1 MTQITTIIPVH
12 KFDDEVKTLLETSVK
27 SFVETS
33 KNNPSDLMFVGPKE
47 VLDNVKENQSEELT
61 KLNWIVEISYV
72 ENENT
77 WFSAQINTAVKKVK
91 TDYFAILEYDDE
103 FTPIWFDNVV
113 KYINTG
119 DDIAVYLPLT
129 EVFDGE
135 HKEMGPVSYVN
146 EAVWASSFSERLG
159 YFDNECLQDY
169 LIFNT
174 TGGVFK
180 TKDFIEVGGLKE
192 SMKLSFWY
200 EFLLRAINKKK
211 NVFVIPKVG
220 YFHIVNRNGSL
231 ATDYAQNMSDRE
243 SEFWVE
249 LARKEYLYKTDRKK
263 TYEE

>member
-1 MTQITTIIPVH
+1 MAQITTIIPVH

-47 VLDNVKENQSEELT
+47 VLDQVKAINLHEAE
-61 KLNWIVEISYV
+61 YV
-72 ENENT
+72 ENEEA
-77 WFSAQINTAVKKVK
+77 WFSAQINAAAKKVK

-129 EVFDGE
+129 EVFDYQ
-135 HKEMGPVSYVN
+135 HKEEGPIGYVN
-146 EAVWASSFSERLG
+146 EAVWASSFSEKLG
-159 YFDNECLQDY
+159 HFDNECLQDY

-174 TGGVFK
+174 TGGVFR

-211 NVFVIPKVG
+211 DVFVIPKVG

-231 ATDYAQNMSDRE
+231 ATEYAQNMSDRE

>member
-1 MTQITTIIPVH
+1 MAQITTIIPVH

-47 VLDNVKENQSEELT
+47 VLEQVKA
-61 KLNWIVEISYV
+61 LNLHEAEYV
-72 ENENT
+72 ENEET
-77 WFSAQINTAVKKVK
+77 WFSAQINAAAKKVK

-129 EVFDGE
+129 EVFDYQ
-135 HKEMGPVSYVN
+135 HKAEGPIGYVN
-146 EAVWASSFSERLG
+146 EAVWASSFSEKLG
-159 YFDNECLQDY
+159 HFDNECLQDY

-174 TGGVFK
+174 TGGVFR

-211 NVFVIPKVG
+211 DVFVIPKVG

-231 ATDYAQNMSDRE
+231 ATEYAQNMSDRE

>member
-47 VLDNVKENQSEELT
+47 VLEEVKA
-61 KLNWIVEISYV
+61 LNLHEAEYV
-72 ENENT
+72 ENEEA
-77 WFSAQINTAVKKVK
+77 WFSAQINSAAKKVK

-103 FTPIWFDNVV
+103 FTPIWFNNVIE
-113 KYINTG
+113 YINTG

-129 EVFDGE
+129 EVFDYQ
-135 HKEMGPVSYVN
+135 HKEEGPIGYVN
-146 EAVWASSFSERLG
+146 EAVWASSFSEKLG
-159 YFDNECLQDY
+159 HFDNECLQDY

-174 TGGVFK
+174 TGGVFR

-211 NVFVIPKVG
+211 DVFVIPKVG
-220 YFHIVNRNGSL
+220 YFHVVNRNGSL
-231 ATDYAQNMSDRE
+231 ATEYAQNMSDRE
-243 SEFWVE
+243 SEYWVE

>member
-1 MTQITTIIPVH
+1 MKKITAVIPLNTY
-12 KFDDEVKTLLETSVK
+12 DDTVKEMLGMSIK

-33 KNNPSDLMFVGPKE
+33 KNNPADLMIVGPKE
-47 VLDNVKENQSEELT
+47 VLDKVKEDQAG
-61 KLNWIVEISYV
+61 VEATYV
-72 ENENT
+72 ET
-77 WFSAQINTAVKKVK
+77 TDSWFSTQINAAVKKVK
-91 TDYFAILEYDDE
+91 TDYFSILEYDDE
-103 FTPIWFDNVV
+103 YTPIWFDNVE
-113 KYINTG
+113 KYIEAG

-129 EVFDGE
+129 EVFDYQ
-135 HKEMGPVSYVN
+135 HKEEGPIGYVN

-174 TGGVFK
+174 TGGVFR
-180 TKDFIEVGGLKE
+180 TKDFIEIGGLKE

-200 EFLLRAINKKK
+200 EFLLRAINKEK

-220 YFHIVNRNGSL
+220 YFHLVNRNGSL
-231 ATDYAQNMSDRE
+231 ATQYAQTMSDRE

>member
-1 MTQITTIIPVH
+1 MAQITTIVPVH
-12 KFDDEVKTLLETSVK
+12 NFDDDVKTLLETAVK
-27 SFVETS
+27 SFDETS
-33 KNNPSDLMFVGPKE
+33 KNVESKLMFVGPKE
-47 VLDNVKENQSEELT
+47 VLDQVKA
-61 KLNWIVEISYV
+61 LNLHEAEYV
-72 ENENT
+72 ENENA
-77 WFSAQINTAVKKVK
+77 WFSAQINAAVKNVT

-103 FTPIWFDNVV
+103 FSPIWFDNVV
-113 KYINTG
+113 KYISTG
-119 DDIAVYLPLT
+119 DDISVYLPLT
-129 EVFDGE
+129 EVFDYQ
-135 HKEMGPVSYVN
+135 HKEEGPIGYVN
-146 EAVWASSFSERLG
+146 EAVWASSFSEKLG

-220 YFHIVNRNGSL
+220 YFHLVNRNGSL

>member
-1 MTQITTIIPVH
+1 MAQITTIIPVH
-12 KFDDEVKTLLETSVK
+12 KFDDEVKTLLEMSVK
-27 SFVETS
+27 SLVETS
-33 KNNPSDLMFVGPKE
+33 KNNPSELMFVGPKE
-47 VLDNVKENQSEELT
+47 VLEQVKA
-61 KLNWIVEISYV
+61 LNLHEAEYV
-72 ENENT
+72 ENENA
-77 WFSAQINTAVKKVK
+77 WFSAQINAAAKKVK

-103 FTPIWFDNVV
+103 FTPIWFDNVA
-113 KYINTG
+113 KYISAG

-129 EVFDGE
+129 EVFDYQ
-135 HKEMGPVSYVN
+135 HKEEGPIGYVN

-174 TGGVFK
+174 TGGVFR

-211 NVFVIPKVG
+211 DVFVIPKVG
-220 YFHIVNRNGSL
+220 YFHTVNRNGSL

>member
-1 MTQITTIIPVH
+1 MAQITTIIPVH

-47 VLDNVKENQSEELT
+47 VLDQVKA
-61 KLNWIVEISYV
+61 LNLHEAEYV
-72 ENENT
+72 ENENA
-77 WFSAQINTAVKKVK
+77 WFSAQINAAAKKVK

-119 DDIAVYLPLT
+119 DDISVYLPLT
-129 EVFDGE
+129 EVFDFQ
-135 HKEMGPVSYVN
+135 HKAEGPIGYVN
-146 EAVWASSFSERLG
+146 EAVWASSFSEKLG
-159 YFDNECLQDY
+159 YFDSECLQDY

-174 TGGVFK
+174 TGGVFR

-220 YFHIVNRNGSL
+220 YFHAVNRNGSL
-231 ATDYAQNMSDRE
+231 ATEYAQTMSDRE
-243 SEFWVE
+243 SEYWVE

>member
-1 MTQITTIIPVH
+1 MAQITTIIPVH
-12 KFDDEVKTLLETSVK
+12 KFDDEVKTLLEASVK

-33 KNNPSDLMFVGPKE
+33 KNNPSDLIFVGPKE
-47 VLDNVKENQSEELT
+47 VLEQVKA
-61 KLNWIVEISYV
+61 LNLHEAEYV
-72 ENENT
+72 ENENA
-77 WFSAQINTAVKKVK
+77 WFSAQINVAAKKVK

-129 EVFDGE
+129 EVFDFQ
-135 HKEMGPVSYVN
+135 HKEEGPIGYVN
-146 EAVWASSFSERLG
+146 EAVWASSFSEKLG
-159 YFDNECLQDY
+159 HFDNECLQDY

-174 TGGVFK
+174 TGGVFR

-211 NVFVIPKVG
+211 DVFVIPKVG
-220 YFHIVNRNGSL
+220 YFHNVNRSDSL
-231 ATDYAQNMSDRE
+231 ASDYARNMSDRE

>member
-1 MTQITTIIPVH
+1 MKQITAIIPIN
-12 KFDDEVKTLLETSVK
+12 KYDDTVKEMLGMSIK

-33 KNNPSDLMFVGPKE
+33 KNNPADLMIVGPKE
-47 VLDNVKENQSEELT
+47 VLDKVKGDYSDV
-61 KLNWIVEISYV
+61 IAIYV
-72 ENENT
+72 ET
-77 WFSAQINTAVKKVK
+77 TDSWFSAQINAAAKKVK
-91 TDYFAILEYDDE
+91 TDYFSILEYDDE
-103 FTPIWFDNVV
+103 YTPIWFDNVA
-113 KYINTG
+113 KYIETG

-129 EVFDGE
+129 EVFDYQ
-135 HKEMGPVSYVN
+135 HKEQGPIGYVN
-146 EAVWASSFSERLG
+146 EAVWASSFSEKLG

-174 TGGVFK
+174 TGGVFR

-200 EFLLRAINKKK
+200 EFLLRAINKDK

-220 YFHIVNRNGSL
+220 YFHIVNRNDSL
-231 ATDYAQNMSDRE
+231 ATQYAQTMSDRE

>member
-1 MTQITTIIPVH
+1 MKQITTVIPIN
-12 KFDDEVKTLLETSVK
+12 KYDDTVKAMLEMAVK
-27 SFVETS
+27 SFIETS
-33 KNNPSDLMFVGPKE
+33 KNNPAALMFVGPKD
-47 VLDNVKENQSEELT
+47 VLAKVSEDGIAKGVKDGA
-61 KLNWIVEISYV
+61 IYV
-72 ENENT
+72 ENDNP
-77 WFSAQINTAVKKVK
+77 WFSAQINAAAKVIT
-91 TDYFAILEYDDE
+91 TDYFSILEYDDE
-103 FTPIWFDNVV
+103 YTPIWFDNVV
-113 KYINTG
+113 KYIETG
-119 DDIAVYLPLT
+119 DDISVYLPLT
-129 EVFDGE
+129 EVFDAD
-135 HKEMGPVSYVN
+135 HKEQGPVGYVN

-174 TGGVFK
+174 TGGVFR

-220 YFHIVNRNGSL
+220 YFHIVNRKDSL
-231 ATDYAQNMSDRE
+231 AMDYAENMSDRE

>member
-1 MTQITTIIPVH
+1 MKKITAVIPLN
-12 KFDDEVKTLLETSVK
+12 KYDDTVKEMLGSSIK
-27 SFVETS
+27 SFIETS
-33 KNNPSDLMFVGPKE
+33 KNNPADLLIVGPKE
-47 VLDNVKENQSEELT
+47 VLDQVKEDYKE
-61 KLNWIVEISYV
+61 VEATYV
-72 ENENT
+72 DT
-77 WFSAQINTAVKKVK
+77 TDSWFSSQINVAAKKVK
-91 TDYFAILEYDDE
+91 TEYFSILEYDDE
-103 FTPIWFDNVV
+103 YTPIWFDNVE
-113 KYINTG
+113 KYIEAG

-129 EVFDGE
+129 EVFDYQ
-135 HKEMGPVSYVN
+135 HKEQGPVGYVN
-146 EAVWASSFSERLG
+146 EAVWASSFSEKLG

-174 TGGVFK
+174 TGGVFR

-200 EFLLRAINKKK
+200 EFLLRAINKGK

-231 ATDYAQNMSDRE
+231 ATDYAQNMDDRE

>member
-12 KFDDEVKTLLETSVK
+12 KFDDEVKTLLEASVK

-47 VLDNVKENQSEELT
+47 VLDQVKA
-61 KLNWIVEISYV
+61 LNLHEAEYV
-72 ENENT
+72 ENENA
-77 WFSAQINTAVKKVK
+77 WFSAQINAAAKKVK

-129 EVFDGE
+129 EVFDFQ
-135 HKEMGPVSYVN
+135 HKEEGPIGYVN
-146 EAVWASSFSERLG
+146 EAVWASSFSEKLG
-159 YFDNECLQDY
+159 HFDNECLQDY

-174 TGGVFK
+174 TGGVFR

-211 NVFVIPKVG
+211 DVFVIPKVG
-220 YFHIVNRNGSL
+220 YFHNVNRSDSL
-231 ATDYAQNMSDRE
+231 ASDYARNMSDRE

>member
-1 MTQITTIIPVH
+1 MKQITAIIPLN
-12 KFDDEVKTLLETSVK
+12 KYDETVKEMLTSAVN

-33 KNNPSDLMFVGPKE
+33 KNNPAELMFVGPKE
-47 VLDNVKENQSEELT
+47 MLDKVKEDQT
-61 KLNWIVEISYV
+61 VEAEYV

-77 WFSAQINTAVKKVK
+77 WFSAQINAAVKKVK

-119 DDIAVYLPLT
+119 DDISVFLPLT
-129 EVFDGE
+129 EVFDAE
-135 HKEMGPVSYVN
+135 HKEVGPVGYVN
-146 EAVWASSFSERLG
+146 EAVWASSFSEKLG

-174 TGGVFK
+174 TGGVFR

-200 EFLLRAINKKK
+200 EFLLRTLNKEK

-220 YFHIVNRNGSL
+220 YFHIVNRTGSL
-231 ATDYAQNMSDRE
+231 ADEYAKTMSERE
-243 SEFWVE
+243 SEFWIE
-249 LARKEYLYKTDRKK
+249 LARKEYLYKKDRNK

>member
-1 MTQITTIIPVH
+1 MNKITTIVPVH
-12 KFDDEVKTLLETSVK
+12 KFDDEVKTLLETAVK

-33 KNNPSDLMFVGPKE
+33 KNNPSTLMFVGPKE
-47 VLDNVKENQSEELT
+47 VLEKIQENKIADDVKGGA
-61 KLNWIVEISYV
+61 VYV

-77 WFSAQINTAVKKVK
+77 WFSAQINTAVKAVA
-91 TDYFAILEYDDE
+91 TEYFAILEYDDE

-119 DDIAVYLPLT
+119 DDISVFLPLT
-129 EVFDGE
+129 EVFDAE
-135 HKEMGPVSYVN
+135 HKEMGPVGYVN
-146 EAVWASSFSERLG
+146 EAVWASSFSEKLG

-180 TKDFIEVGGLKE
+180 TKDFIEIGGLKE

-200 EFLLRAINKKK
+200 EFLLRAINKEK

-220 YFHIVNRNGSL
+220 YFHLVNRNGSL
-231 ATDYAQNMSDRE
+231 AADYADNMSDRE

>member
-47 VLDNVKENQSEELT
+47 VLDQVKA
-61 KLNWIVEISYV
+61 LNLHEAEYV
-72 ENENT
+72 ENEEA
-77 WFSAQINTAVKKVK
+77 WFSAQINVAAKKVK

-103 FTPIWFDNVV
+103 FTPIWFDNVI

-119 DDIAVYLPLT
+119 DDISVYLPLT
-129 EVFDGE
+129 EVFDFQ
-135 HKEMGPVSYVN
+135 HKAEGPIGYVN
-146 EAVWASSFSERLG
+146 EAVWASSFSEKIG
-159 YFDNECLQDY
+159 YFDSECLQDY

-174 TGGVFK
+174 TGGVFR

-220 YFHIVNRNGSL
+220 YFHVVNRNGSL
-231 ATDYAQNMSDRE
+231 ATEYAQTMSDRE
-243 SEFWVE
+243 SEYWVE